1 MITRKR
7 TQNREKKTE
16 QEIITV
22 HELLYTEMVKSAIIV
37 DSPLYVTDTE
47 YRLDYGVSVNQ
58 DFENRSELTWEEQSG
73 KKVNDRTVFNPILLC
88 TKKPQNPSGIL
99 LLSTRLNQGLVF
111 KMLLLGEGSR
121 IVVRSL
127 LHDFKTNLLI
137 PSYIY
142 MYNV

>member
-58 DFENRSELTWEEQSG
+58 DFENRSELT
-73 KKVNDRTVFNPILLC
+73 
-88 TKKPQNPSGIL
+88 
-99 LLSTRLNQGLVF
+99 
-111 KMLLLGEGSR
+111 
-121 IVVRSL
+121 
-127 LHDFKTNLLI
+127 
-137 PSYIY
+137 
-142 MYNV
+142 